1 MVMGS
6 LPHIIMGLSEFTMW
20 KFLIGG
26 MVCLV
31 AVFLVW
37 HSMVTFGD
45 DE

>member
-1 MVMGS
+1 
-6 LPHIIMGLSEFTMW
+6 MW

-37 HSMVTFGD
+37 HAKVTFGD
-45 DE
+45 DDE